1 MSRRENLKRI
11 VKALVERQFETSE
24 GENTLVPLLV
34 GPTQCGKT
42 ALVRELAQE
51 MGWHLI
57 VVLAQAEDPTELLG
71 LGKVVEKDGVPRLTR
86 LFPAWAEDIARNGK
100 RFLVF
105 LDEIDKA
112 PADVFAGLLT
122 LLRNRRIVN
131 RALPN
136 VAFVA
141 AGNVFED
148 DWPPELKARFRVFPT
163 DYDWEYEI
171 RKHGY
176 ASFFADTI
184 RDRLAN
190 QSLPPVQE
198 AGDTPT
204 VWYNLYQDLQILPFL
219 EQEEQE
225 LLLASL
231 FPHPALRQFV
241 SERLLSYRLS
251 IPLDVLKQAARA
263 RGIAERLRA
272 GLLDPRVV
280 RDNLVEAVAH
290 LLREEASDE
299 ERDAGTY
306 LFASTLLACLREIKD
321 PAQLDNADDT
331 ALAAVADVLAER
343 APTAWANTKIN
354 PSILQ
359 SFYDDFAK
367 EIERIADLQEGKK

>member
-1 MSRRENLKRI
+1 M
-11 VKALVERQFETSE
+11 
-24 GENTLVPLLV
+24 
-34 GPTQCGKT
+34 
-42 ALVRELAQE
+42 
-51 MGWHLI
+51 
-57 VVLAQAEDPTELLG
+57 
-71 LGKVVEKDGVPRLTR
+71 
-86 LFPAWAEDIARNGK
+86 
-100 RFLVF
+100 
-105 LDEIDKA
+105 
-112 PADVFAGLLT
+112 
-122 LLRNRRIVN
+122 
-131 RALPN
+131 
-136 VAFVA
+136 
-141 AGNVFED
+141 
-148 DWPPELKARFRVFPT
+148 FPT

-190 QSLPPVQE
+190 QSLPPCRS

-204 VWYNLYQDLQILPFL
+204 VWHNLYYDLQILPFL

-231 FPHPALRQFV
+231 FPHPALRQSV